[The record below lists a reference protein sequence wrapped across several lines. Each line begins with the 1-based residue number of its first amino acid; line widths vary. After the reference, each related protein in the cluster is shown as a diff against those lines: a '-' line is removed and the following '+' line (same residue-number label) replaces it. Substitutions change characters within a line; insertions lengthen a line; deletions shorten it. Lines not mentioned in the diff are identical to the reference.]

1 MKRLFLILLAVL
13 LAVSLSITMFPS
25 QSVRAQPPNG
35 GTTFSITAKGQGD
48 YTLKIHENGTTSG
61 TGEFSIS
68 VAGQA
73 KSKQPLSHGYGY
85 PPQAE
90 VGGHIS
96 GSFDGHTVHGGL
108 QGNQVDFVHFD
119 CSHDGQQNLI
129 HIRGLG
135 LKGNFDGEVIDTA
148 RNKLVY
154 VYDNEFGIKTFKVWL
169 PNFPGPNDS
178 LTIWMYET
186 GDNAADIFKVKIRE
200 IGN

>member
-13 LAVSLSITMFPS
+13 LAVSLSITMFPA
-25 QSVRAQPPNG
+25 QSVKAQPPNG
-35 GTTFSITAKGQGD
+35 GTTFTITAKGQGS
-48 YTLKIHENGTTSG
+48 YKIGSSESG

-108 QGNQVDFVHFD
+108 QGNQVEFG
-119 CSHDGQQNLI
+119 CSHAGHPLNLI
-129 HIRGLG
+129 HVIGLR
-135 LKGNFDGEVIDTA
+135 LTGNYDGNA
-148 RNKLVY
+148 
-154 VYDNEFGIKTFKVWL
+154 IKTPASNPVWVYGD
-169 PNFPGPNDS
+169 PGSRTVEARLQHGYLVIYIKIDEA
-178 LTIWMYET
+178 T
-186 GDNAADIFKVKIRE
+186 ADTFKVKIRE
-200 IGN
+200 VGN